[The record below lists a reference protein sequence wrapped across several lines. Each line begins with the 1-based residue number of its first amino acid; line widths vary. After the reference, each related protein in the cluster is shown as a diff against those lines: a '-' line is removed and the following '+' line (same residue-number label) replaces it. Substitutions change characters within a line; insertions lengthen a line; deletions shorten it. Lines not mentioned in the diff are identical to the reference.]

1 MIATTKLCMQIFL
14 LILLLS
20 PVVTALYLTAKDRH
34 LIAYHG
40 WYFCSSILLAY
51 LWVLLILAFFMVPM
65 HFLVAVYLPS
75 PISLIE
81 QAPYKYWFQIPLF
94 IVLNELHLTAIACL
108 VSSWWL
114 AKHLRHEWQLT
125 FQKNPKYG

>member
-1 MIATTKLCMQIFL
+1 MQTL
-14 LILLLS
+14 LLVLLLS
-20 PVVTALYLTAKDRH
+20 PVVTAVYLTAQDRH

-40 WYFCSSILLAY
+40 WHFFTAMLLAY
-51 LWVLLILAFFMVPM
+51 LWVLLVLAFLVVPM
-65 HFLVAVYLPS
+65 HFLVAVYLPL

-81 QAPYKYWFQIPLF
+81 QAPYKYWFPIPLF

-114 AKHLRHEWQLT
+114 ATHLRHEWQYT
-125 FQKNPKYG
+125 FQNSSKHG